1 MHKDKK
7 KKSSK
12 NRDRRREKKEEIL
25 PFLKTEFWMVGIQ
38 TDKKKGTTKNKC
50 VRVRVAKEEEK
61 IAIP

>member
-1 MHKDKK
+1 
-7 KKSSK
+7 
-12 NRDRRREKKEEIL
+12 
-25 PFLKTEFWMVGIQ
+25 MVGIQ

>member
-38 TDKKKGTTKNKC
+38 TDKKRHNKKQVC
-50 VRVRVAKEEEK
+50 
-61 IAIP
+61 